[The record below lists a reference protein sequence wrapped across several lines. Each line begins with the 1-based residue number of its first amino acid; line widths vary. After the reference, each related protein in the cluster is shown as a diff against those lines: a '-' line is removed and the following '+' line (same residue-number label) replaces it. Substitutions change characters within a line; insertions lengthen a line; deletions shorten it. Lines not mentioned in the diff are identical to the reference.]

1 VNWRRGRLAEAA
13 AELYDLLQNAP
24 NDLDAR
30 CLLAEVLS
38 EQKRYKAARAQFER
52 ALEIDPT
59 CAWASQGLKE
69 LKRADVPRR
78 TTPKITS
85 AKIKRT

>member
-1 VNWRRGRLAEAA
+1 MQAIDLVEQRESDRLELWLVRATVKWRRGRLAEAA

-38 EQKRYKAARAQFER
+38 EQKRYQAAQTQFER
-52 ALEIDPT
+52 A
-59 CAWASQGLKE
+59 W
-69 LKRADVPRR
+69 
-78 TTPKITS
+78 
-85 AKIKRT
+85 